1 MLSEPENQF
10 SLTRATPSTGGRAKN
25 NVFSFRILGT
35 LWFAFCC
42 YACFNEIRALMAI
55 HPTAG
60 LWPAVWV
67 HAGFCLLFLA
77 GMVAS
82 LFLFRSTRWARWF
95 VGSLAVFLLVSDIA
109 YIVTTRS
116 FPTGAIFL
124 GVLVIVS
131 LALLFLS
138 KAEPAA

>member
-1 MLSEPENQF
+1 MK
-10 SLTRATPSTGGRAKN
+10 TY
-25 NVFSFRILGT
+25 RILGI

-42 YACFNEIRALMAI
+42 YACFNELRALLTI
-55 HPTAG
+55 RPTAG

-82 LFLFRSTRWARWF
+82 IGLFRSARWARWF
-95 VGSLAVFLLVSDIA
+95 VSSLAVFLVVSDIA

-116 FPTGAIFL
+116 LPIWTVWL
-124 GVLVIVS
+124 GVFAVGSLV
-131 LALLFLS
+131 LLFWPRD
-138 KAEPAA
+138 KKQIPAATT